1 MRTIRPFLVGAVIL
15 VLLGGLTGA
24 VVAQD
29 EAADEALRPP
39 PQRGIVYG
47 EEDPQRQIIHAYPLA
62 PRDASRPA
70 VVFVHGGGFVVGS
83 PDDYASTI
91 PFFVDRGYVTFNVG
105 YRLFDRE
112 TGDNAW
118 PTPLEDVQQAVRW
131 IRAHAAEFNV
141 DPERICAVGHSA
153 GGQLVGLLGTTDD
166 PTDDD
171 PLLSGISSRVDCV
184 VALAGDADLLV
195 PYEPDPDPAWDFNI
209 LTEKILGAPLAER
222 PDLWK
227 AASPAHN
234 VDQETVPFLVI
245 HDGQDRYTPVQ
256 MARNLVDALT
266 ASGRDVVYAEF
277 ADQTHMGLLTH
288 KPAWDLIEAF
298 LAYQLHPE
306 R

>member
-1 MRTIRPFLVGAVIL
+1 MGAAALVGTVVFTLFAG
-15 VLLGGLTGA
+15 LGGA

-39 PQRGIVYG
+39 PQRGIAYG

-62 PRDASRPA
+62 PREAPRPA

-83 PDDYASTI
+83 PDDYAGSI
-91 PFFVDRGYVTFNVG
+91 PFFLDRGYVTFNVG

-118 PTPLEDVQQAVRW
+118 PSPLEDVQQAVRW
-131 IRAHAAEFNV
+131 IRAHAAEYNV

-166 PTDDD
+166 PADDD

-184 VALAGDADLLV
+184 VSLAGDADLLV
-195 PYEPDPDPAWDFNI
+195 PYEPDPEWDFNL
-209 LTEKILGAPLAER
+209 LTEQILGAPLAER

-266 ASGRDVVYAEF
+266 AAGRDVVYAEF

-288 KPAWDLIEAF
+288 EPAWDLIEAF

>member
-1 MRTIRPFLVGAVIL
+1 MRTLRLTLVGTAIL
-15 VLLGGLTGA
+15 ALLGGLGGA

-29 EAADEALRPP
+29 GAAEEALRPP

-62 PRDASRPA
+62 PRDAPRPA
-70 VVFVHGGGFVVGS
+70 VVFVHGGGFIVGS
-83 PDDYASTI
+83 PDDYASAI
-91 PFFVDRGYVTFNVG
+91 PFFVERGYVTFNAG

-131 IRAHAAEFNV
+131 VRAHAVEFNV

-153 GGQLVGLLGTTDD
+153 GGQLAGLLGTTDD

-184 VALAGDADLLV
+184 VSLAGDADLLV
-195 PYEPDPDPAWDFNI
+195 PYEPDPDPTWDFNI
-209 LTEKILGAPLAER
+209 IWEEILGAPLDER

-227 AASPAHN
+227 ATSPAHN
-234 VDQETVPFLVI
+234 VDELTVPFLI
-245 HDGQDRYTPVQ
+245 IQGAQDRYTPVQ

-277 ADQTHMGLLTH
+277 ANQTHMGLLTY
-288 KPAWDLIEAF
+288 KPAWNLIEAF
-298 LAYQLHPE
+298 LACRLHPE
-306 R
+306 K